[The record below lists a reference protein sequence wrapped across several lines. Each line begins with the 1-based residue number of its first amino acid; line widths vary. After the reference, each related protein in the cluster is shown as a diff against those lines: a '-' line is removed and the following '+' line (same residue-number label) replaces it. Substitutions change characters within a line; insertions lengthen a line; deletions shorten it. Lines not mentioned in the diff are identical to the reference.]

1 LRPVK
6 PDTSSP
12 SVTKGQKWLNRN
24 ILALGLTSFFSDFG
38 HEMATSIL
46 PAFLVSIGGS
56 PALLGLIEG
65 VSDAS
70 TSLMKLV
77 SGWYSD
83 HIGKRKPFASVGYFL
98 TAVGVGAFSLAFSW
112 PQVLLSRVI
121 AWMGRGTREPARDAL
136 LADSTNSRY
145 YGRVFGFH
153 RMMDTLGAIIG
164 PALALVFIKL
174 MPLRPIFL
182 IALIPSILAFVT
194 IVLLVR
200 EKAGDKQESLHLFAS
215 IKNLPPNFRSF
226 LIAVGIFGLGNFA
239 DTMLILRATELM
251 TPTKGAAVATGLA
264 ILLYTFHNISYA
276 AFSFPGGILADKI
289 GKRTLLAIGYF
300 VTGVVSLGFILNVA
314 SLSYLVPLF
323 LLAGV
328 AIAIT
333 DALERAVAADLLPE
347 NLRGTGYGTLATVN
361 GIGDFASSAIVG
373 LLWTSVSPLAGFG
386 YGAVMTIIGASTLI
400 AISRRQN
407 IQI

>member
-1 LRPVK
+1 MTLMK
-6 PDTSSP
+6 PDTSNP
-12 SVTKGQKWLNRN
+12 SAIKGQKWLNRN

-83 HIGKRKPFASVGYFL
+83 RIGKRKPFASVGYFL
-98 TAVGVGAFSLAFSW
+98 TAAGVGAFSLAFSW

-121 AWMGRGTREPARDAL
+121 AWIGKGTREPARDAL
-136 LADSTNSRY
+136 LADSTTSRY
-145 YGRVFGFH
+145 YGRVFGLH

-164 PALALVFIKL
+164 PALALVFIRL

-182 IALIPSILAFVT
+182 IALIPSILAFAT
-194 IVLLVR
+194 IVLLVK
-200 EKAGDKQESLHLFAS
+200 EKGGNRQESLQLFSS
-215 IKNLPPNFRSF
+215 IKNLPVNFRFF
-226 LIAVGIFGLGNFA
+226 LIAVGVFGLGNFA
-239 DTMLILRATELM
+239 DSMLILRATEIM

-276 AFSFPGGILADKI
+276 AFSFPIGVLADKI
-289 GKRTLLAIGYF
+289 GKRALLSIGYF
-300 VTGVVSLGFILNVA
+300 LTGVVSLGFILNVA

-323 LLAGV
+323 LIAGI

-333 DALERAVAADLLPE
+333 DALERAIAADLLPE

-361 GIGDFASSAIVG
+361 GIGDFASSAVVG

-386 YGAVMTIIGASTLI
+386 YGAVMTIIGASSLI
-400 AISRRQN
+400 AIRKR
-407 IQI
+407 

>member
-1 LRPVK
+1 MKLNTAK
-6 PDTSSP
+6 PLAD
-12 SVTKGQKWLNRN
+12 KGQKWLNRN
-24 ILALGLTSFFSDFG
+24 ILALGITSFFSDFG
-38 HEMATSIL
+38 HEMATSVL
-46 PAFLVSIGGS
+46 PAFLVAIGGS

-83 HIGKRKPFASVGYFL
+83 RIGKRKPFTSVGYLL

-121 AWMGRGTREPARDAL
+121 AWIGRGTREPARDAL
-136 LADSTNSRY
+136 LAESTTPRY

-153 RMMDTLGAIIG
+153 RMMDTLGAIAG
-164 PALALVFIKL
+164 PALVLVFIRI

-182 IALIPSILAFVT
+182 VAFIPSVLAFLT
-194 IVLLVR
+194 IVLLVK
-200 EKAGDKQESLHLFAS
+200 EKGGNKQESLHLFS
-215 IKNLPPNFRSF
+215 GIKNLPVNFRFF
-226 LIAVGIFGLGNFA
+226 LIAVGVFGLGNFA

-251 TPTKGAAVATGLA
+251 TPAKGVAVATGVA
-264 ILLYTFHNISYA
+264 ILLYTFHNVSYA
-276 AFSFPGGILADKI
+276 AFSFPSGVLADKI
-289 GKRTLLAIGYF
+289 GKRSLLAIGYF
-300 VTGVVSLGFILNVA
+300 LTGVVSLGFILNVA
-314 SLSYLVPLF
+314 SLAYLVPLF
-323 LLAGV
+323 LMAGI

-386 YGAVMTIIGASTLI
+386 YGALMALIGASTLI
-400 AISRRQN
+400 ALRKR
-407 IQI
+407 

>member
-1 LRPVK
+1 MK
-6 PDTSSP
+6 PDASNP
-12 SVTKGQKWLNRN
+12 SAIKGQKWLNRN
-24 ILALGLTSFFSDFG
+24 ILGLGLTSFFSDFG

-83 HIGKRKPFASVGYFL
+83 RIGKRKPFASVGYFL
-98 TAVGVGAFSLAFSW
+98 TAAGVGALSLAFSW

-121 AWMGRGTREPARDAL
+121 AWMGKGTREPARDAL
-136 LADSTNSRY
+136 LADSTTSRY

-164 PALALVFIKL
+164 PALALVFIRL
-174 MPLRPIFL
+174 MPFRPIFL
-182 IALIPSILAFVT
+182 IALVPSILAFLT
-194 IVLLVR
+194 IVLLVK
-200 EKAGDKQESLHLFAS
+200 EKAGNKQESLRLFSS
-215 IKNLPPNFRSF
+215 IKNLPISFRFF
-226 LIAVGIFGLGNFA
+226 LIAVGLFGLGNFA
-239 DTMLILRATELM
+239 DSMLILRATELM

-276 AFSFPGGILADKI
+276 AFSFPGGVLADKI
-289 GKRTLLAIGYF
+289 GKRTLLSIGYF
-300 VTGVVSLGFILNVA
+300 LTGVVSLGFILNVA

-323 LLAGV
+323 LIAGI

-333 DALERAVAADLLPE
+333 DALERAIAADLLPE

-361 GIGDFASSAIVG
+361 GIGDFTSSAVVG
-373 LLWTSVSPLAGFG
+373 FLWTSVSPLAGFG
-386 YGAVMTIIGASTLI
+386 YGAVMTIIGASSLI
-400 AISRRQN
+400 AIRK
-407 IQI
+407 

>member
-1 LRPVK
+1 MK
-6 PDTSSP
+6 PDTSNP
-12 SVTKGQKWLNRN
+12 SAIKGQKWLNRN

-83 HIGKRKPFASVGYFL
+83 RIGKRKPFASVGYFL
-98 TAVGVGAFSLAFSW
+98 TAAGVGAFSLAFSW

-121 AWMGRGTREPARDAL
+121 AWIGKGTREPARDAL
-136 LADSTNSRY
+136 LADSTTSRY

-164 PALALVFIKL
+164 PALALVFIRL

-182 IALIPSILAFVT
+182 IALIPSILAFAT
-194 IVLLVR
+194 IVLLVK
-200 EKAGDKQESLHLFAS
+200 EKGGNRQESLHLFAS
-215 IKNLPPNFRSF
+215 IKNLPVNFRFF
-226 LIAVGIFGLGNFA
+226 LIAVGVFGLGNFA
-239 DTMLILRATELM
+239 DSMLILRATEIM
-251 TPTKGAAVATGLA
+251 TPTKGAAVATSLA

-276 AFSFPGGILADKI
+276 AFSFPIGVLADKI
-289 GKRTLLAIGYF
+289 GKRALLSIGYF
-300 VTGVVSLGFILNVA
+300 LTGVVSLGFILNVA

-323 LLAGV
+323 LIAGI

-333 DALERAVAADLLPE
+333 DALERAIAADLLPE

-361 GIGDFASSAIVG
+361 GIGDFASSAVVG

-386 YGAVMTIIGASTLI
+386 YGAVMTIIGASSLI
-400 AISRRQN
+400 AIRK
-407 IQI
+407 

>member
-1 LRPVK
+1 MTLMK
-6 PDTSSP
+6 PDTSNP
-12 SVTKGQKWLNRN
+12 SATKGQKWLNRN

-65 VSDAS
+65 GSDAS
-70 TSLMKLV
+70 SSLMKLV

-83 HIGKRKPFASVGYFL
+83 HLGKRKPFASVGYFL
-98 TAVGVGAFSLAFSW
+98 TAVGVGALSLAFSW

-121 AWMGRGTREPARDAL
+121 AWTGRGTREPARDAL
-136 LADSTNSRY
+136 LADSTTSKY

-164 PALALVFIKL
+164 PVLALVFIRL

-182 IALIPSILAFVT
+182 IALIPSIFAFLA
-194 IVLLVR
+194 IVLLVK
-200 EKAGDKQESLHLFAS
+200 EKGGNRQDSLHLFSS
-215 IKNLPPNFRSF
+215 IKNLPTNFRFF
-226 LIAVGIFGLGNFA
+226 LVAVGLFGLGNFA
-239 DTMLILRATELM
+239 DSMLILRATELM
-251 TPTKGAAVATGLA
+251 TPTKGAVFATSLA
-264 ILLYTFHNISYA
+264 ILLYTFHNMSYA
-276 AFSFPGGILADKI
+276 AFSYPGGVLADKI
-289 GKRTLLAIGYF
+289 GKRALLSIGYF
-300 VTGVVSLGFILNVA
+300 LTGVVSLGFILNVA

-323 LLAGV
+323 LIAGI

-347 NLRGTGYGTLATVN
+347 NLRGTGYGTLAAVN
-361 GIGDFASSAIVG
+361 GIGDFASSAVVG

-386 YGAVMTIIGASTLI
+386 YGAVMTIIGASSLI
-400 AISRRQN
+400 AIRK
-407 IQI
+407 

>member
-1 LRPVK
+1 MK
-6 PDTSSP
+6 PDTSNP
-12 SVTKGQKWLNRN
+12 SAIKGQKWLNRN

-83 HIGKRKPFASVGYFL
+83 RIGKRKPFASVGYFL
-98 TAVGVGAFSLAFSW
+98 TAAGVGAFSLAFSW

-121 AWMGRGTREPARDAL
+121 AWIGKGTREPARDAL
-136 LADSTNSRY
+136 LADSTTSRY
-145 YGRVFGFH
+145 YGRVFGLH

-164 PALALVFIKL
+164 PALALVFIRL

-182 IALIPSILAFVT
+182 IALIPSILAFAT
-194 IVLLVR
+194 IVLLVK
-200 EKAGDKQESLHLFAS
+200 EKGGNRQESLHLFAS
-215 IKNLPPNFRSF
+215 IKNLPVNFRFF
-226 LIAVGIFGLGNFA
+226 LIAVGVFGLGNFA
-239 DTMLILRATELM
+239 DSMLILRATEIM

-276 AFSFPGGILADKI
+276 AFSFPIGVLADKI
-289 GKRTLLAIGYF
+289 GKRALLSIGYF
-300 VTGVVSLGFILNVA
+300 LTGVVSLGFILNVA

-323 LLAGV
+323 LIAGI

-333 DALERAVAADLLPE
+333 DALERAIAADLLPE

-361 GIGDFASSAIVG
+361 GIGDFASSAVVG

-386 YGAVMTIIGASTLI
+386 YGAVMTIIGASSLI
-400 AISRRQN
+400 AIRK
-407 IQI
+407 

>member
-1 LRPVK
+1 MTPMK
-6 PDTSSP
+6 PDTSNP
-12 SVTKGQKWLNRN
+12 SAIKGQKWLNRN

-83 HIGKRKPFASVGYFL
+83 RIGKRKPFASVGYFL
-98 TAVGVGAFSLAFSW
+98 TAAGVGAFSLAFSW

-121 AWMGRGTREPARDAL
+121 AWIGKGTREPARDAL
-136 LADSTNSRY
+136 LADSTTSRY

-164 PALALVFIKL
+164 PALALVFIRL

-182 IALIPSILAFVT
+182 LALIPSILAFVT

-200 EKAGDKQESLHLFAS
+200 EKGGNRQESLHLFAS
-215 IKNLPPNFRSF
+215 IKNLPASFRFF
-226 LIAVGIFGLGNFA
+226 LIAVGLFGLGNFA
-239 DTMLILRATELM
+239 DSMLILRATELM

-289 GKRTLLAIGYF
+289 GKRTLLSIGYF
-300 VTGVVSLGFILNVA
+300 LTGVVSLGFILNVA

-323 LLAGV
+323 LIAGI

-333 DALERAVAADLLPE
+333 DAMERAIAADLLPE

-361 GIGDFASSAIVG
+361 GIGDFASSAVVG

-386 YGAVMTIIGASTLI
+386 YGAVMTIIGASSLI
-400 AISRRQN
+400 AIRKR
-407 IQI
+407 

>member
-1 LRPVK
+1 MTLMT
-6 PDTSSP
+6 PDTSNP
-12 SVTKGQKWLNRN
+12 SAIKGQKWLNRN

-65 VSDAS
+65 ASDAS
-70 TSLMKLV
+70 TSMMKLV

-83 HIGKRKPFASVGYFL
+83 RIGKRKPFASVGYFL
-98 TAVGVGAFSLAFSW
+98 TAAGVGAFSLAFSW

-121 AWMGRGTREPARDAL
+121 AWIGKGTREPARDAL
-136 LADSTNSRY
+136 LADSTTSRY

-164 PALALVFIKL
+164 PALALVFIRL
-174 MPLRPIFL
+174 MSLRPIFL

-194 IVLLVR
+194 IVLLVK
-200 EKAGDKQESLHLFAS
+200 EKGGNRQESLHLFAS
-215 IKNLPPNFRSF
+215 IKNLPASFRFF
-226 LIAVGIFGLGNFA
+226 LIAVGLFGLGNFA
-239 DTMLILRATELM
+239 DSMLILRATELM

-289 GKRTLLAIGYF
+289 GKRALLSIGYF
-300 VTGVVSLGFILNVA
+300 LTGVVSLGFILNVA

-323 LLAGV
+323 LIAGI

-333 DALERAVAADLLPE
+333 DAMERAIAADLLPE

-361 GIGDFASSAIVG
+361 GIGDFASSAVVG

-386 YGAVMTIIGASTLI
+386 YGAVMTIIGASSLI
-400 AISRRQN
+400 AIRKR
-407 IQI
+407 

>member
-1 LRPVK
+1 MK
-6 PDTSSP
+6 PDTSNP
-12 SVTKGQKWLNRN
+12 SAIKGQKWLNRN

-83 HIGKRKPFASVGYFL
+83 RIGKRKPFASVGYFL
-98 TAVGVGAFSLAFSW
+98 TAAGVGAFSLAFSW

-121 AWMGRGTREPARDAL
+121 AWIGKGTREPARDAL
-136 LADSTNSRY
+136 LADSTTSRY
-145 YGRVFGFH
+145 YGRVFGLH

-164 PALALVFIKL
+164 PALALVFIRL

-182 IALIPSILAFVT
+182 IALIPSILAFAT
-194 IVLLVR
+194 IALLVK
-200 EKAGDKQESLHLFAS
+200 EKGGNRQESLHLFAS
-215 IKNLPPNFRSF
+215 IKNLPVNFRFF
-226 LIAVGIFGLGNFA
+226 LIAVGVFGLGNFA
-239 DTMLILRATELM
+239 DSMLILRATEIM

-276 AFSFPGGILADKI
+276 AFSFPIGVLADKI
-289 GKRTLLAIGYF
+289 GKRALLSIGYF
-300 VTGVVSLGFILNVA
+300 LTGVVSLGFILNVA

-323 LLAGV
+323 LIAGI

-333 DALERAVAADLLPE
+333 DALERAIAADLLPE

-361 GIGDFASSAIVG
+361 GIGDFASSAVVG

-386 YGAVMTIIGASTLI
+386 YGAVMTIIGASSLI
-400 AISRRQN
+400 AIRK
-407 IQI
+407 

>member
-1 LRPVK
+1 LTLMT
-6 PDTSSP
+6 PDTSNP
-12 SVTKGQKWLNRN
+12 SAIKGQKWLNRN

-65 VSDAS
+65 ASDAS
-70 TSLMKLV
+70 TSMMKLV

-83 HIGKRKPFASVGYFL
+83 RIGKRKPFASVGYFL
-98 TAVGVGAFSLAFSW
+98 TAAGVGAFSLAFSW

-121 AWMGRGTREPARDAL
+121 AWIGKGTREPARDAL
-136 LADSTNSRY
+136 LADSTTSRY

-164 PALALVFIKL
+164 PALALVFIRL
-174 MPLRPIFL
+174 MSLRPIFL

-194 IVLLVR
+194 IVLLVK
-200 EKAGDKQESLHLFAS
+200 EKGGNRQESLHLFAS
-215 IKNLPPNFRSF
+215 IKNLPASFRFF
-226 LIAVGIFGLGNFA
+226 LIAVGLFGLGNFA
-239 DTMLILRATELM
+239 DSMLILRATELM

-289 GKRTLLAIGYF
+289 GKRALLSIGYF
-300 VTGVVSLGFILNVA
+300 LTGVVSLGFILNVA

-323 LLAGV
+323 LIAGI

-333 DALERAVAADLLPE
+333 DAMERAIAADLLPE

-361 GIGDFASSAIVG
+361 GIGDFASSAVVG

-386 YGAVMTIIGASTLI
+386 YGAVMTIIGASSLI
-400 AISRRQN
+400 AIRKR
-407 IQI
+407 

>member
-1 LRPVK
+1 LTPMK
-6 PDTSSP
+6 PDTSNP
-12 SVTKGQKWLNRN
+12 SAIKGQKWLNRN

-83 HIGKRKPFASVGYFL
+83 RIGKRKPFASVGYFL
-98 TAVGVGAFSLAFSW
+98 TAAGVGAFSLAFSW

-121 AWMGRGTREPARDAL
+121 AWIGKGTREPARDAL
-136 LADSTNSRY
+136 LADSTTSRY
-145 YGRVFGFH
+145 YGRVFGLH

-164 PALALVFIKL
+164 PALALVFIRL

-182 IALIPSILAFVT
+182 IALIPSILAFAT
-194 IVLLVR
+194 IVLLVK
-200 EKAGDKQESLHLFAS
+200 EKGGNRQESLHLFAS
-215 IKNLPPNFRSF
+215 IKNLPVNFRFF
-226 LIAVGIFGLGNFA
+226 LIAVGVFGLGNFA
-239 DTMLILRATELM
+239 DSMLILRATEIM

-276 AFSFPGGILADKI
+276 AFSFPIGVLADKI
-289 GKRTLLAIGYF
+289 GKRALLSIGYF
-300 VTGVVSLGFILNVA
+300 LTGVVSLGFILNVA

-323 LLAGV
+323 LIAGI

-333 DALERAVAADLLPE
+333 DALERAIAADLLPE

-361 GIGDFASSAIVG
+361 GIGDFASSAVVG

-386 YGAVMTIIGASTLI
+386 YGAVMTIIGASSLI
-400 AISRRQN
+400 AIRK
-407 IQI
+407 

>member
-1 LRPVK
+1 MTPMK
-6 PDTSSP
+6 PDTSNP
-12 SVTKGQKWLNRN
+12 SAIKGQKWLNRN

-83 HIGKRKPFASVGYFL
+83 RIGKRKPFASVGYFL
-98 TAVGVGAFSLAFSW
+98 TAAGVGAFSLAFSW

-121 AWMGRGTREPARDAL
+121 AWIGKGTREPARDAL
-136 LADSTNSRY
+136 LADSTTSRY
-145 YGRVFGFH
+145 YGRVFGLH

-164 PALALVFIKL
+164 PALALVFIRL

-182 IALIPSILAFVT
+182 IALIPSILAFAT
-194 IVLLVR
+194 IVLLVK
-200 EKAGDKQESLHLFAS
+200 EKGGNRQESLHLFAS
-215 IKNLPPNFRSF
+215 IKNLPVNFRFF
-226 LIAVGIFGLGNFA
+226 LIAVGVFGLGNFA
-239 DTMLILRATELM
+239 DSMLILRATEIM

-276 AFSFPGGILADKI
+276 AFSFPIGVLADKI
-289 GKRTLLAIGYF
+289 GKRALLSIGYF
-300 VTGVVSLGFILNVA
+300 LTGVVSLGFILNVA

-323 LLAGV
+323 LIAGI

-333 DALERAVAADLLPE
+333 DALERAIAADLLPE

-361 GIGDFASSAIVG
+361 GIGDFASSAVVG

-386 YGAVMTIIGASTLI
+386 YGAVMTIIGASSLI
-400 AISRRQN
+400 AIRK
-407 IQI
+407 

>member
-1 LRPVK
+1 MKLNTAK
-6 PDTSSP
+6 PLAD
-12 SVTKGQKWLNRN
+12 KGQKWLNRN
-24 ILALGLTSFFSDFG
+24 ILALGITSFFSDFG
-38 HEMATSIL
+38 HEMATSVL
-46 PAFLVSIGGS
+46 PAFLVAIGGS

-83 HIGKRKPFASVGYFL
+83 RIGKRKPFTSVGYLL

-121 AWMGRGTREPARDAL
+121 AWTGKGTREPARDAL
-136 LADSTNSRY
+136 LAESTTSRY

-153 RMMDTLGAIIG
+153 RMMDTLGAVAG
-164 PALALVFIKL
+164 PALALVFIRM

-182 IALIPSILAFVT
+182 VAFIPSVLAFLT
-194 IVLLVR
+194 IVLLVK
-200 EKAGDKQESLHLFAS
+200 EKGGNKQESLHLFS
-215 IKNLPPNFRSF
+215 GIKNLPTNFRFF
-226 LIAVGIFGLGNFA
+226 LIAVGVFGLGNFA

-251 TPTKGAAVATGLA
+251 TPAKGVAAATGLA
-264 ILLYTFHNISYA
+264 ILLYTFHNVSYA
-276 AFSFPGGILADKI
+276 AFSFPSGVLADKI
-289 GKRTLLAIGYF
+289 GKRSLLAIGYF
-300 VTGVVSLGFILNVA
+300 LTGVVSLGFILNVA

-323 LLAGV
+323 LVAGI

-333 DALERAVAADLLPE
+333 DSLERAVAADLLPE

-386 YGAVMTIIGASTLI
+386 YGALMTIMGATTLI
-400 AISRRQN
+400 ALRKR
-407 IQI
+407 

>member
-1 LRPVK
+1 MK
-6 PDTSSP
+6 PDTSNP
-12 SVTKGQKWLNRN
+12 SAIKGQKWLNRN

-83 HIGKRKPFASVGYFL
+83 RIGKRKPFASVGYFL
-98 TAVGVGAFSLAFSW
+98 TAAGVGAFSLAFSW

-121 AWMGRGTREPARDAL
+121 AWIGKGTREPARDAL
-136 LADSTNSRY
+136 LADSTTSRY
-145 YGRVFGFH
+145 YGRVFGLH

-164 PALALVFIKL
+164 PALALVFIRL

-182 IALIPSILAFVT
+182 IALIPSILAFAT
-194 IVLLVR
+194 IVLLVK
-200 EKAGDKQESLHLFAS
+200 EKGGNRQESLHLFAS
-215 IKNLPPNFRSF
+215 IKNLPVNFRFF
-226 LIAVGIFGLGNFA
+226 LIAVGVFGLGNFA
-239 DTMLILRATELM
+239 DSMLILRATEIM

-276 AFSFPGGILADKI
+276 AFSFPIGVLADKI
-289 GKRTLLAIGYF
+289 GKRALLSIGYF
-300 VTGVVSLGFILNVA
+300 LTGVVSLGFILNVA

-323 LLAGV
+323 LIAGI

-333 DALERAVAADLLPE
+333 DAMERAIAADLLPE

-361 GIGDFASSAIVG
+361 GIGDFASSAVVG

-386 YGAVMTIIGASTLI
+386 YGAVMTIIGASSLI
-400 AISRRQN
+400 AIRKR
-407 IQI
+407 